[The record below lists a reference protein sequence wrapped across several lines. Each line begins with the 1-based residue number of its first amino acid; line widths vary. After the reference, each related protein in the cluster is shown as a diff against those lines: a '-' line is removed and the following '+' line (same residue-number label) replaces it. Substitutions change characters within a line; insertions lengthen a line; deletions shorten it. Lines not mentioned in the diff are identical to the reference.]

1 VRGDGQKI
9 GGTRVDLDL
18 LCGTDNKRCAI
29 QLNQDSTPVLD
40 ANGNTQLALNAQG
53 RVQFDP
59 QKAEMSLTAFLETE
73 EGKKMSGPTGGVQG
87 AVGTLFGTPYAAGS
101 WQDKLIEAF
110 SGTHD
115 MVGGKLSGLYDAQGN
130 IKRGMTEAERSAY
143 DKWAAAAILPSA
155 PFAAAELLPPEV
167 WKAVSILLGAAK

>member
-1 VRGDGQKI
+1 MRH
-9 GGTRVDLDL
+9 L
-18 LCGTDNKRCAI
+18 
-29 QLNQDSTPVLD
+29 
-40 ANGNTQLALNAQG
+40 TQFLATT
-53 RVQFDP
+53 
-59 QKAEMSLTAFLETE
+59 K
-73 EGKKMSGPTGGVQG
+73 EGKSMSGPTGGIQG

-115 MVGGKLSGLYDAQGN
+115 MGGGKLSGLYDAQGN
-130 IKRGMTEAERSAY
+130 IKRGMSDAERSAY

-167 WKAVSILLGAAK
+167 WKAVAILLGAGK